1 MLGFMGKTSDVR
13 IAQYETEARTPK
25 DDLIKQLADIFG
37 VTTRAITVPNIDSYL
52 GLMHTFFALEDE
64 YGFQISTDKDGR
76 PCITLDKNHQAYDQI
91 APMLFAWLSQY
102 SKLKQGEISEDEYYI
117 AGEIVKVAKESDFF
131 NEKYGNASFYI
142 ADDDDPANEQFYVF
156 RTLYLGNRKWV
167 EGDKQIEVGDQVVVC
182 ARLTKYKDKDG
193 NIIPETFNGK
203 IDGESV
209 TPYLYSL
216 NGQRE

>member
-1 MLGFMGKTSDVR
+1 MESHITQAEQNL
-13 IAQYETEARTPK
+13 
-25 DDLIKQLADIFG
+25 QL
-37 VTTRAITVPNIDSYL
+37 L
-52 GLMHTFFALEDE
+52 
-64 YGFQISTDKDGR
+64 
-76 PCITLDKNHQAYDQI
+76 QAMI
-91 APMLFAWLSQY
+91 
-102 SKLKQGEISEDEYYI
+102 
-117 AGEIVKVAKESDFF
+117 
-131 NEKYGNASFYI
+131 
-142 ADDDDPANEQFYVF
+142 PANEQFYVF